1 VNEKGQGAVLVTG
14 AGHRIG
20 QAIAVF
26 LSQNGHPTAIHY
38 NQSKEAAEAT
48 AKNINQ
54 LGGKAVAVKA
64 NLLKETETAGLVEWA
79 NDAIGEEISILV
91 NNASRFEHDRAPSV
105 SKESWE
111 LNLQTNLRAPFVLS
125 QNLARQIKPGNSGCI
140 VNILDQ
146 RVWRLT
152 GDFTSYTLSKS
163 ALWTLTR
170 TLALA
175 LAPDVRVNAVGPGPT
190 LASIHQ
196 SEETFAEEVRLLP
209 LQRGPSLG
217 EIAACVK
224 FLIDSPSMTGQ
235 MIALDGGQH
244 LGAASA
250 APMKEGDAMEGEG

>member
-1 VNEKGQGAVLVTG
+1 MSKNGQGAVLVTG

-38 NQSKEAAEAT
+38 NRSKEAAEKT
-48 AKNINQ
+48 AENINQ
-54 LGGKAVAVKA
+54 IGGKAVAVKA
-64 NLLKETETAGLVEWA
+64 NLLEESETSELIERA
-79 NDAIGEEISILV
+79 NNALGEEISILV
-91 NNASRFEHDRAPSV
+91 NNASRFEHDCALSV

-125 QNLARQIKPGNSGCI
+125 QNLARQIRRGNGGCI

-146 RVWRLT
+146 RIWRLT

-196 SEETFAEEVRLLP
+196 NEETFAVEVRSLP

-224 FLIDSPSMTGQ
+224 FIIDSPSMTGQ

-250 APMKEGDAMEGEG
+250 RLMKEGDGMDDIK